1 MRRKTFISS
10 VLSEDSWNIPGS
22 ISSAVEKE
30 RNFMTRNTVKRVEVA
45 APVYSE
51 KIKKRI
57 RGLFDLMLSDNK
69 KARTEDYHGKY
80 SMIKCEGQPCN
91 SQEMLYQEAYDR
103 AAIKTENKV
112 VE

>member
-1 MRRKTFISS
+1 MDF
-10 VLSEDSWNIPGS
+10 
-22 ISSAVEKE
+22 
-30 RNFMTRNTVKRVEVA
+30 
-45 APVYSE
+45 
-51 KIKKRI
+51 
-57 RGLFDLMLSDNK
+57 FDLMLSDNK

>member
-1 MRRKTFISS
+1 MLIIILNNQKALNVFWHRLK
-10 VLSEDSWNIPGS
+10 
-22 ISSAVEKE
+22 
-30 RNFMTRNTVKRVEVA
+30 
-45 APVYSE
+45 VYSE